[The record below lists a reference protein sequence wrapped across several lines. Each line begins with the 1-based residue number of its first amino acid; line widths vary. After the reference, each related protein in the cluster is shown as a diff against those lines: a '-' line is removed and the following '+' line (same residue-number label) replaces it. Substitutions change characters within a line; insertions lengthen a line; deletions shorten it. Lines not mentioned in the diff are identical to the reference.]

1 MSGGT
6 NSRSR
11 VRGKN
16 MARNDN
22 IVVGLDV
29 GTTKICAIIG
39 EVNEDGMLDVIG
51 LGSAPSRGLRRGVV
65 VNIDHTVASIKKA
78 VEDAELMAGCPAES
92 VFAGISG
99 GHIRGINSHG
109 VIAIKNREVTGVDVA
124 RVIDAARAVAIPTDR
139 EVIHIVPQEYMV
151 DDQGGIK
158 EPIGMAGV
166 RLEAKVHIVTGAV
179 SAAQNIIRCALR
191 SGLKVNDL
199 VLQQMAA
206 AEAVLSP
213 DEKELGVALVDIGG
227 GTTDIAVF
235 SEGAIQYTSVISVG
249 GEQLT
254 NDIAVGLRTP
264 MNEAEAIKKKYGCA
278 LAALVNKDETIT
290 VPGVGGR
297 SPRILSRSVL
307 ADITEPRIEEI
318 LGLVRR
324 ELERYNLL
332 SGIASGVVLTGGT
345 VAIEGICEL
354 AEQLFDLPV
363 RLGYPMGISGLVD
376 VVNSPVYATGVGLVL
391 WGARNKGIEVV
402 PNYEAGGMFDRVVG
416 RMRQWFAEAF

>member
-1 MSGGT
+1 MG
-6 NSRSR
+6 
-11 VRGKN
+11 
-16 MARNDN
+16 RNDN

-39 EVNEDGMLDVIG
+39 EVNEDGMLDIIG
-51 LGSAPSRGLRRGVV
+51 LGTAPSRGLRRGVV
-65 VNIDHTVASIKKA
+65 VNIDLTVASIKKA
-78 VEDAELMAGCPAES
+78 VEDAELMAGCSAES

-99 GHIRGINSHG
+99 GHIKGINSHG
-109 VIAIKNREVTGVDVA
+109 VIAIKNREVTPVDVA

-151 DDQGGIK
+151 DTQEGIK

-191 SGLKVNDL
+191 SGLKVNDM

-264 MNEAEAIKKKYGCA
+264 MVEAEAIKKKYGCA
-278 LAALVNKDETIT
+278 LAALVDQDETIT

-332 SGIASGVVLTGGT
+332 SGVASGIVLTGGT
-345 VAIEGICEL
+345 VGLEGICEL
-354 AEQLFDLPV
+354 TEQLFDLPV

-402 PNYEAGGMFDRVVG
+402 PNYENGGMFDRVVG